1 MSLSRKIGLAVIAM
15 ILLSTGLSI
24 LVELNIGLAPYD
36 TLTIVVQQTFGI
48 KEFGNA
54 ALLLHCFFATLLVI
68 YFLLKRKSLVP
79 IGVSLV
85 SIFVLTRIINLL
97 SFVGQYPIFSQ
108 YRYLS
113 FIIGLLLMAVAVLI
127 MGKVNLIIPPYDKV
141 PTEISIAS
149 GIELGKV
156 RLISDVMILI
166 IAIIW
171 GMSNDTL
178 PAVTIGT
185 LVIAFGLGSIM
196 SIIDRGFNKLR
207 IIVSKQ
213 QINRN

>member
-15 ILLSTGLSI
+15 VLLSVGLSI
-24 LVELNIGLAPYD
+24 LVELNMGLAPYD
-36 TLTIVVQQTFGI
+36 TLTYVVQYTFKI
-48 KEFGNA
+48 EQFGNA
-54 ALLLHCFFATLLVI
+54 ALLLHSFFAVILVI
-68 YFLLKRKSLVP
+68 FFVSKKKSLVP
-79 IGVSLV
+79 IGVSLI

-97 SFVGQYPIFSQ
+97 SFVGQYPVFSE
-108 YRYLS
+108 YRYIS
-113 FIIGLLLMAVAVLI
+113 FVIGLLLMAISVLI

-141 PTEISIAS
+141 PAEISLAS

-156 RLISDVMILI
+156 RLVSDVTILI
-166 IAIIW
+166 IAVVW
-171 GMSNDTL
+171 GSLNGTL

-196 SIIDRGFNKLR
+196 SIIDRMYQNLKAR
-207 IIVSKQ
+207 VVKE